1 MRRINVSALK
11 SGVKLGRPVYSS
23 GGDILLKAGTVLND
37 GYIKKLKK
45 IGVSFVFV
53 EDDQAPQH
61 IPGDVVARDTRVAA
75 VKQVKDVLLETKETG
90 KLVIDP
96 QSIYSTVSEFTD
108 QLLSSNALV
117 YSLYDLR
124 SQDDYT
130 FAHSVNV
137 CVLSLLTGITLGYSN
152 NRLMD
157 LGLGAILHDIGK
169 MKVPTEVL
177 NKPGK
182 LTEDEFKII
191 KQHTVLGHE
200 LIENAGNLGRVP
212 STIAYQHHESLDGS
226 GYPLGVSGD
235 QFSEYAQIVSI
246 ADKFDA
252 LTANRVYH
260 SPFPAHEAYEMCAGS
275 GSYWFSERV
284 VKAFLYNIAAYPE
297 GTPVKLSNGLI
308 AVALDTPKGHS
319 LFPKVR
325 VVLHQDSGPFQEPY
339 EIALYARKDI
349 QVVSVLEEDEFKELM
364 GGYGDQS

>member
-1 MRRINVSALK
+1 MRKINVAVLK

-23 GGDILLKAGTVLND
+23 GGDILLKKGTVLND
-37 GYIKKLKK
+37 GYINKLIKM
-45 IGVSFVFV
+45 GVSFVFV
-53 EDDQAPQH
+53 EDDKAPALT
-61 IPGDVVARDTRVAA
+61 PGDVVASDTRVAA
-75 VKQVKDVLLETKETG
+75 VRQVKDVLLETKETG

-117 YSLYDLR
+117 YSLHDLR

-137 CVLSLLTGITLGYSN
+137 CVLSLLTGITLGYSST
-152 NRLMD
+152 RLME

-169 MKVPTEVL
+169 MKVPAGVL

-182 LTEDEFKII
+182 LTDEEFRII
-191 KQHTVLGHE
+191 KQHTVFGYE
-200 LIENAGNLGRVP
+200 LIQNAGNLGEVP
-212 STIAYQHHESLDGS
+212 ATIAYQHHESLDGS

-260 SPFPAHEAYEMCAGS
+260 PPYPAHEAYEMCAGS
-275 GSYWFSERV
+275 GNYWFSQRV
-284 VKAFLYNIAAYPE
+284 VKSFLHNIAAYPE
-297 GTPVKLSNGLI
+297 GTPVRLSNGLI
-308 AVALDTPKGHS
+308 AVAQDTPRGHS
-319 LFPKVR
+319 LFPRVR
-325 VVLHQDSGPFQEPY
+325 VVLHQDRGPLKEQY
-339 EIALYARKDI
+339 DIALYARKDLHI
-349 QVVSVLEEDEFKELM
+349 VSVLKEDEFKDLM
-364 GGYGDQS
+364 GQ